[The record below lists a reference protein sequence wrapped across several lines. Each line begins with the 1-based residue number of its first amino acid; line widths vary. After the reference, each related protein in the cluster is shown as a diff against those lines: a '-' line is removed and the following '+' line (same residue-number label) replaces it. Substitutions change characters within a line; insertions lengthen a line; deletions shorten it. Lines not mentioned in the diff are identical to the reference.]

1 MIEIDNQPHNF
12 FEMRPQLRHYLA
24 SDTPEQGGTGV
35 GRDILRAHLFELNRR
50 SLHADANAP
59 DSAKVIDRNLNTL
72 VTGGRLLDDL
82 FTYEDTRDMEWMRQ
96 HETLKKKLVDASQK
110 DDRDHMQRIG
120 RRKKTTGIQLVAL
133 QRQLHVSKGVI
144 EHCLDAAEY
153 VELRNDHSFKEL
165 QAHIERYTDNPRIRE
180 DVERCE
186 WQYQSTG
193 YITART
199 EDAIQQCINIV
210 GALNSEESHITE
222 QNTKDE
228 RKSDEDRD
236 PHFPRREV
244 TECCL
249 HDIIPA
255 MRQLTG
261 EMLHELEKL
270 RDRPRNEPDGA
281 RRTRLRPETP
291 SNLASNVIDL
301 SERFTQRNR

>member
-1 MIEIDNQPHNF
+1 M
-12 FEMRPQLRHYLA
+12 
-24 SDTPEQGGTGV
+24 DTPEQGGTGV

-50 SLHADANAP
+50 SLDANAQVP
-59 DSAKVIDRNLNTL
+59 DAAKLIDRNLNTL
-72 VTGGRLLDDL
+72 ITGGRLLDDL

-96 HETLKKKLVDASQK
+96 HETLKKKLVEASHK
-110 DDRDHMQRIG
+110 DDHDHMQRIG

-133 QRQLHVSKGVI
+133 QRQLHVAKGVV

-153 VELRNDHSFKEL
+153 IELRNDHSFKEL
-165 QAHIERYTDNPRIRE
+165 QDNIGRFTENPRIRE
-180 DVERCE
+180 DIERCE
-186 WQYQSTG
+186 WQYQSSG

-210 GALNSEESHITE
+210 AALNSEESHITE
-222 QNTKDE
+222 QDTKNG
-228 RKSDEDRD
+228 RKGIEDRD
-236 PHFPRREV
+236 PDFPRREV

-261 EMLHELEKL
+261 EMLQELEKL
-270 RDRPRNEPDGA
+270 RDRPRSEPEGA

-291 SNLASNVIDL
+291 SNTASNIIDL